1 MACAACASLS
11 RRLVGAMTEACVDR
25 HDDIVDALTGN
36 LSGEREAEFEA
47 HTRSCAGC
55 AREVRQLSSVASQL
69 HDGELDLDAV
79 ARFDEPPGALGT
91 SVTQGIEQARTE
103 DSNVRPLQARRRRSS
118 RIALAVLA
126 AAVVLAAVAFVGLN
140 HSSPGARP
148 EQVALAPKDIA
159 PGASATAALSP
170 QAYGISIDLKVS
182 GLDDGTVYALWLA
195 DASGTRSPA
204 GTFVASHDGK
214 ATLDTSTALPRDRA
228 VKIWITDPT
237 DATVLAAPLT

>member
-1 MACAACASLS
+1 MGCAACASLS

-47 HTRSCAGC
+47 HTRTCAGC
-55 AREVRQLSSVASQL
+55 AREVRELSSVATRL
-69 HDGELDLDAV
+69 HDVDLDLDAV
-79 ARFDEPPGALGT
+79 ARFDAPPGALGPR
-91 SVTQGIEQARTE
+91 VTQAVERARTE
-103 DSNVRPLQARRRRSS
+103 ESTVRPLHSRRRRSS

-140 HSSPGARP
+140 RSSPGTRP
-148 EQVALAPKDIA
+148 EQVALAPKAVA
-159 PGASATAALSP
+159 PGASATAALRP
-170 QAYGISIDLKVS
+170 QAYGISIDLKVA

-204 GTFVASHDGK
+204 GTFVAGPDGK
-214 ATLDTSTALPRDRA
+214 AAIDTSTALPRDRA

-237 DATVLAAPLT
+237 DTTVLAAPLT